1 MSVSKIT
8 STKTPTAIR
17 VLGIDP
23 GSVVCGYGV
32 IDVQGSLLT
41 LVEYGAVTVKKYGS
55 DFPKRLLEIHRRL
68 RAVIERTKPDECA
81 LEKVF
86 YAKNVVSIVQL
97 SHARGVAV
105 LACAESDLTPVEYTP
120 MQVKRSVTGRGT
132 SDKQQVQHMVKALL
146 NIDETHKFLDATD
159 ALAVAICHAVNGEP
173 PTPILTSRK
182 KKPSWKDFVEAN
194 PSRIKKMKD

>member
-1 MSVSKIT
+1 MNEPATRIKK
-8 STKTPTAIR
+8 STKSVR

-32 IDVQGSLLT
+32 IDVFGSRLS
-41 LVEYGAVTVKKYGS
+41 LVEYGAITVKKYGT

-68 RAVIERTKPDECA
+68 RAVIVRTQPDECS

-105 LACAESDLTPVEYTP
+105 LACAESGLSPVEYTP

-132 SDKQQVQHMVKALL
+132 SNKEQVQHMVRALL
-146 NIDETHKFLDATD
+146 EISEIHKFLDATD

-173 PTPILTSRK
+173 PTPILASRK
-182 KKPSWKDFVEAN
+182 KKPSWKEFVELN
-194 PSRIKKMKD
+194 PSKVKK